1 MKFVSFLSLMLVVMF
16 FANTATAQSKGGS
29 KSKANTT
36 KSNSNKA
43 AANQKAEEIKGI
55 LKEKPWTKS
64 EQSYCARGSEY
75 FVLVEANG
83 TEHVLDFTKYSSPAE
98 QWKKWANKEV
108 AIKGMFETRIIEF
121 NDNNSMEQRIVTPNG
136 PDGKPTNYSC
146 TTFTVKSIN
155 PVNNKDANTTK
166 TPSKSMTPSKK
177 G

>member
-1 MKFVSFLSLMLVVMF
+1 MKFVSFLSLMLVAMF

-36 KSNSNKA
+36 KANSNNA
-43 AANQKAEEIKGI
+43 TANQKAEELKGI

-64 EQSYCARGSEY
+64 AQSYCARGSEY

-98 QWKKWANKEV
+98 QWKKWADKEV
-108 AIKGMFETRIIEF
+108 RIKGSFETRTIKPSS
-121 NDNNSMEQRIVTPNG
+121 DPMEQRIVTPDG
-136 PDGKPTNYSC
+136 PDGEPTAYTC

-155 PVNNKDANTTK
+155 PASNKDANTTK
-166 TPSKSMTPSKK
+166 APSKSVTPSKK

>member
-1 MKFVSFLSLMLVVMF
+1 MLVVMF

-36 KSNSNKA
+36 KSNSNNA

-108 AIKGMFETRIIEF
+108 RIKGSFETRTIKPSS
-121 NDNNSMEQRIVTPNG
+121 NPMEQRIVTPDG
-136 PDGKPTNYSC
+136 PDGEPTAYTC

-155 PVNNKDANTTK
+155 PASNKDANTTK
-166 TPSKSMTPSKK
+166 TPSKRVAPSKK